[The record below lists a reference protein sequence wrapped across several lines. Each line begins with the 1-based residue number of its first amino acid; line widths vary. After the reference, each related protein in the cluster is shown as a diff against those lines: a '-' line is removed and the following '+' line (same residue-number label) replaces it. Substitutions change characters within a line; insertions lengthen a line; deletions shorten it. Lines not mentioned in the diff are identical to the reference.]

1 MDGPPIWQRLLAALA
16 YTLPWS
22 DALEFGKPLLSQFP
36 VLNLLV
42 LPALPILRFEQLFS
56 VGGFG
61 LGGLLLFLLLYGAV
75 VRNPQ
80 VPYTVRFNVLLAL
93 MIDILL
99 VVLQLAMEILFRQ
112 IFGTNLL
119 LRTNTSGLPGIRLS
133 GADPGLGE
141 ARLPH
146 HISLLVSDPA
156 GQPLAG
162 RRLVHALWQEG
173 WAVGSGSACSSAGA
187 GAAAGAA
194 SPVLRALGHDAA
206 VAGSGLRISLG
217 SWHRDA
223 DLEELPAALQR
234 ARSRVGGAPG

>member
-99 VVLQLAMEILFRQ
+99 IVLQLAMDIIFRQ
-112 IFGTNLL
+112 TFGDNLL
-119 LRTNTSGLPGIRLS
+119 LRTLDNTIFLGALLLLGFAVVECLRGREPDLPTLS
-133 GADPGLGE
+133 E
-141 ARLPH
+141 AVRMQLF
-146 HISLLVSDPA
+146 
-156 GQPLAG
+156 
-162 RRLVHALWQEG
+162 
-173 WAVGSGSACSSAGA
+173 
-187 GAAAGAA
+187 
-194 SPVLRALGHDAA
+194 
-206 VAGSGLRISLG
+206 
-217 SWHRDA
+217 
-223 DLEELPAALQR
+223 
-234 ARSRVGGAPG
+234 